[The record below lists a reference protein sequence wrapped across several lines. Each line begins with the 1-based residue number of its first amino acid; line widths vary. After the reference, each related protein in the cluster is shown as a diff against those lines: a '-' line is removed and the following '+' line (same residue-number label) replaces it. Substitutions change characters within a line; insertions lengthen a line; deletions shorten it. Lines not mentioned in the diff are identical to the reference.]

1 VKQTFSPPQTMELA
15 MLAAILRP
23 SAKNP
28 ADALKVAAEWYFEA
42 VLFVDSDSPKVIQSL
57 IEKKRRE
64 RRQKLAVETIKELQA
79 AKWSDKV
86 DMVKARELLANP
98 RKLAEALDKLPKEGE
113 PPPEPGTRIETPL
126 HELPGIPVRKLKAD
140 WALRKNVLQGWLE
153 AEQRTVCACVTF
165 HPHAQRNAFCRRD
178 ARQQSR
184 SFAPE
189 HQ

>member
-1 VKQTFSPPQTMELA
+1 MELA

-98 RKLAEALDKLPKEGE
+98 RKLAEALDKLPKEGVSR
-113 PPPEPGTRIETPL
+113 PRNRARGLRHRCTSS
-126 HELPGIPVRKLKAD
+126 PVFLS
-140 WALRKNVLQGWLE
+140 G
-153 AEQRTVCACVTF
+153 
-165 HPHAQRNAFCRRD
+165 
-178 ARQQSR
+178 S
-184 SFAPE
+184 
-189 HQ
+189 